1 MLKPQPR
8 ITELNR
14 PFWNG
19 CNEGR
24 LMIQRCRACEK
35 AIFYPR
41 VCCPFCQHGDLEWV
55 QSSGRGKII
64 SHTTVHRTHHDGFNA
79 EAPYV
84 FAAIELNEGP
94 CIYGQLI
101 GAPTEGPSLV
111 KAVVEVTF
119 VEHGPRQKLAAFTL
133 TPSFVGE

>member
-8 ITELNR
+8 ITDLNR

-19 CNEGR
+19 GNEGR
-24 LMIQRCRACEK
+24 LMIQRCLACEK

-41 VCCPFCQHGDLEWV
+41 ACCPFCQHGDLKWV
-55 QSSGRGKII
+55 QASGKGKVI

-84 FAAIELNEGP
+84 FAAIALDEGL
-94 CIYGQLI
+94 CFYAQLD
-101 GAPTEGPSLV
+101 GAPVDGVSLV
-111 KAVVEVTF
+111 GRAVHVDF
-119 VEHGPRQKLAAFTL
+119 VPHGPQLKIATFRLA
-133 TPSFVGE
+133 

>member
-1 MLKPQPR
+1 MQKPQPR

-24 LMIQRCRACEK
+24 LLIQRCPACAK

-41 VCCPFCQHGDLEWV
+41 VCCPFCQHGTLEWV
-55 QSSGRGKII
+55 AAAGTGKVI

-84 FAAIELNEGP
+84 FAAIALEEGP
-94 CIYGQLI
+94 CIYAQLA
-101 GAPTEGPSLV
+101 GAPVDGATLVGRAV
-111 KAVVEVTF
+111 KAQF
-119 VEHGPRQKLAAFTL
+119 VPHGPQQKIAVFRLA
-133 TPSFVGE
+133 